1 MTDAELAK
9 QNMAAH
15 AINMA
20 KKAKETSDE
29 LTAAIGALC
38 GAMMNKTGMDDV
50 SFTDD
55 TDTVFMDPRNDS
67 MDVSTME
74 SIQMKDGVLVV
85 FDDRNPEPTE
95 LADLMLGTRIDLAN
109 KLAKMLLS

>member
-29 LTAAIGALC
+29 LTEVIKGLC
-38 GAMMNKTGMDDV
+38 GAMMSKTDTEDV

-85 FDDRNPEPTE
+85 FDDRNPDSVEV
-95 LADLMLGTRIDLAN
+95 ADLMLETRINLAE